1 MAAAAS
7 LVDLVE
13 ELIPVRGCFIEDS
26 EDEEL
31 YPAPFWI
38 LPTVAVALI
47 AHGTRT
53 TPSIKHCYIQQCY
66 ISITRFVKHAGLS

>member
-1 MAAAAS
+1 VAAAAS

-31 YPAPFWI
+31 YPASFWI
-38 LPTVAVALI
+38 LPTVAAALI
-47 AHGTRT
+47 AHG
-53 TPSIKHCYIQQCY
+53 SCNLLVYIIVIY
-66 ISITRFVKHAGLS
+66 NNVI

>member
-1 MAAAAS
+1 
-7 LVDLVE
+7 
-13 ELIPVRGCFIEDS
+13 
-26 EDEEL
+26 
-31 YPAPFWI
+31 

-66 ISITRFVKHAGLS
+66 INITRFVKHAGLS